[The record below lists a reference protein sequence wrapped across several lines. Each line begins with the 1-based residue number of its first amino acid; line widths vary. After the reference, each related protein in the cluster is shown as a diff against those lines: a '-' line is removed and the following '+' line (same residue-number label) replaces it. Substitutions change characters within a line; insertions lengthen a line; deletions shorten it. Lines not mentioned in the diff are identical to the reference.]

1 MAFVQRRV
9 SDLSGKEAADSEFVT
24 LVVREHPKLDAAV
37 QLDVLP
43 DEIANLKSAGEIVV
57 LEVKNGETK
66 NLVVTLAEFNK
77 LHKEIDKIIENAPGL
92 RGRRPGYSPGSR
104 G

>member
-1 MAFVQRRV
+1 MAFVQRMV
-9 SDLSGKEAADSEFVT
+9 SDLTGTEAPNDEFVT
-24 LVVREHPKLDAAV
+24 LVVREHPKLDQAV

-43 DEIANLKSAGEIVV
+43 DEIKGLKSAGEIVV

-77 LHKEIDKIIENAPGL
+77 LHKDIDQILDKAPGL

-104 G
+104 A

>member
-9 SDLSGKEAADSEFVT
+9 SDLSGKEAPESEFVT
-24 LVVREHPKLDAAV
+24 LVVREHPQLESAV

-77 LHKEIDKIIENAPGL
+77 LHKDIPAIIAKAPGL
-92 RGRRPGYSPGSR
+92 RGRRPGFSPGSK